1 MIMDI
6 QADLKWIQQELES
19 VKDPTLLDAIKNIL
33 QYRKRYE
40 PQSIEDYNNDIEL
53 AEQDIKEG
61 RIYNQNQIEQLRA
74 QWKKEI

>member
-1 MIMDI
+1 MDI